1 MTDFRRTLL
10 WVVFA
15 MSLVLIWDAW
25 QRHNGHPSMFSPAPA
40 KPAAAASAAP
50 GGAVP
55 NPAAPAVA
63 AAAATPGASAPGA
76 ASRRC
81 GQAAD
86 RSALMLCARRRRS
99 GRMDRKA
106 CVTLRKV

>member
-10 WVVFA
+10 WVVFS

-55 NPAAPAVA
+55 SPATPAVA
-63 AAAATPGASAPGA
+63 AAAATPGATPAAPAVAASAPVA
-76 ASRRC
+76 K
-81 GQAAD
+81 Q
-86 RSALMLCARRRRS
+86 
-99 GRMDRKA
+99 
-106 CVTLRKV
+106 VFPV